1 MKRMFFMVLPL
12 VFLFAAANVMAQNEP
27 KKEHGKEHHEAADTS
42 KKEACCST
50 EEKGD
55 DCCSTEAGD
64 AHEHGDKAVKQ
75 VWNTVCPVSGE
86 AIEAGSPTIEHEG
99 KLVALCCPGCESK
112 FKKDPAKFMKNLS
125 PDGKKFLKKS

>member
-1 MKRMFFMVLPL
+1 MKRMFFIVLPL

-55 DCCSTEAGD
+55 DCCSTESADAHDHGD
-64 AHEHGDKAVKQ
+64 AAVKK
-75 VWNTVCPVSGE
+75 VWNSVCPVSGE
-86 AIEAGSPTIEHEG
+86 AIEAGSPTIEVEG
-99 KLVALCCPGCESK
+99 KLVAVCCPGCESK

>member
-42 KKEACCST
+42 KKESCCSGD
-50 EEKGD
+50 EKSG
-55 DCCSTEAGD
+55 DCCSTESGD
-64 AHEHGDKAVKQ
+64 AHNHGDKAAKQ

-86 AIEAGSPTIEHEG
+86 TIEAGSPTMEHDG
-99 KLVALCCPGCESK
+99 KVVAFCCPGCEAK
-112 FKKDPAKFMKNLS
+112 FKKDPAKYMKNLS
-125 PDGKKFLKKS
+125 PDGKKFFKKG